1 MKKELL
7 AALALFLLPAAAGAA
22 AGKEDAYLHFVN
34 GMLLERRGEYDQ
46 ALREYR
52 STLQLDP
59 RSVFVH
65 KQALNLAL
73 RIGKLEEASRWAD
86 FVVQADSAAA
96 DNWVLYGNVRWAA
109 GDMPGAS
116 AAYER
121 AAALDPEDSEAL
133 YQLASLWSS
142 KDPDRS
148 VGYLKRYLELKPD
161 DAAEIEYQMAVLY
174 NVKGRYDEMRRAL
187 LRSKEADSFYL
198 QPRYMLANYY
208 EMKSDTAAA
217 LGEYTALVPLD
228 SKNVELYDHIGE
240 LYASPAVSDLEKA
253 EKYFLEAWGL
263 DKSDPV
269 ACFWLSVIAEQRRDY
284 AAAASYLEGSSSL
297 KGDAGLTL
305 RLAYYYTQSGR
316 YPKAIKLLEAAAGKW
331 PSNSEI
337 SYFLALGYDDTGKTR
352 KALQLLK
359 TLLAKDPANQDAR
372 MQYAVISERV
382 NDIKTA
388 EESFRYLLAKNP
400 GNANVM
406 NYLGYALAD
415 RGLKLDEAE
424 VLISSAVALEPD
436 NGAFADSLAWVR
448 FKRGD
453 AAGAKAEID
462 KALKLIYDDPVV
474 WGHAGDIYAAAGDP
488 RAAWLAWSY
497 ARLLDKPDKR
507 GAADARL
514 EALEKKIPASEAAAL
529 RRRYLAS
536 FLPAGLE
543 FSSFAKL
550 EAKLRGR
557 TVKLDALIRFAP
569 PDGLSI
575 TVMGPLMAP
584 LWKLRLNGGAADMDA
599 VELKGIDPA
608 AFNYWAGLIAGEL
621 RDWFSGRT
629 LAAGEMPDGWKDG
642 CFSGGGKEV
651 CLDEDG
657 TPEEIRPD
665 AESKLVFRPG
675 GYFFRNLYLFPGVM
689 EFKLPGVSLKVT
701 LDGAQ
706 MNFGGVNRLALPD

>member
-1 MKKELL
+1 MKTKLL
-7 AALALFLLPAAAGAA
+7 AALALCLSVSAASAA
-22 AGKEDAYLHFVN
+22 AGKEAYLHFVN

-46 ALREYR
+46 ALKEYR

-59 RSVFVH
+59 RSVFVY

-73 RIGKLEEASRWAD
+73 HIGKVQEASDWAD
-86 FVVQADSAAA
+86 YVVKADSTTA

-109 GDMPGAS
+109 GDINGAS

-121 AAALDPEDSEAL
+121 AASLDPDDSEAL

-148 VGYLKRYLELKPD
+148 IGYLKRYLELKPE
-161 DAAEIEYQMAVLY
+161 DAAEIEYQIAVLY

-187 LRSKEADSFYL
+187 LLSKEADSFYL

-240 LYASPAVSDLEKA
+240 LYSSPAVSDLEKA

-263 DKSDPV
+263 DKGDPV
-269 ACFWLSVIAEQRRDY
+269 ACFWLSVISEQRRDY

-297 KGDAGLTL
+297 KGDAGLVL

-316 YPKAIKLLEAAAGKW
+316 YPKAIKILEAAAKKW
-331 PSNSEI
+331 PSNTEI
-337 SYFLALGYDDTGKTR
+337 AYFLALGYDDTGKTA
-352 KALQLLK
+352 KARAMLK
-359 TLLAKDPANQDAR
+359 ELLAKEPDNQDAR

-382 NDIKTA
+382 DDMKAA
-388 EESFRYLLAKNP
+388 EENFRYLLAKNP
-400 GNANVM
+400 GNANVL

-415 RGLKLDEAE
+415 RGLKLDEAG
-424 VLISSAVALEPD
+424 VLISSAVALEPE
-436 NGAFADSLAWVR
+436 NGAFADSLAWVE

-453 AAGAKAEID
+453 TAAAKAEIGR
-462 KALKLIYDDPVV
+462 ALKLIYDDAVV

-488 RAAWLAWSY
+488 RSAWLAWSY
-497 ARLLDKPDKR
+497 SRVLDKPDKR
-507 GAADARL
+507 GTADARL
-514 EALEKKIPASEAAAL
+514 EALQKKIPGAEAADL

-543 FSSFAKL
+543 FSSFAKV
-550 EAKLRGR
+550 EAKLHGK
-557 TVKLDALIRFAP
+557 TVKLDAIIRFAP
-569 PDGLSI
+569 PDELSI

-584 LWKLRLNGGAADMDA
+584 LWKLRLNGEVTDMDA

-608 AFNYWAGLIAGEL
+608 AFNYWAAQIAGEL

-629 LAAGEMPDGWKDG
+629 LAAGGLPDGWKSG

-665 AESKLVFRPG
+665 AEHKLVFRPG
-675 GYFFRNLYLFPGVM
+675 GYFFKNLYLFPNVM
-689 EFKLPGVSLKVT
+689 EFKLPGVSLKIT
-701 LDGAQ
+701 LDHAQ